1 MRVSEQWLR
10 SWVNPSENTDEI
22 VSLVT
27 FAGLEVDSVDSP
39 CKAFDDVVVARIES
53 IEPHPDADK
62 LRVCQVNDGSQM
74 HQVVCGAANAAAG
87 LVAPLARVGATLEA
101 GFKIKKAKLRGV
113 ESHGMLCGADELGL
127 SEVRDGLMELP
138 ADAPLGQ
145 NLREYLDLNDAI
157 IEIDLT
163 PNRGDCFGL
172 RGIAREVGVLTRT
185 QVNEPEVPKV
195 SPTSEDSLSVELVDA
210 QGCPRYLGRVISGV
224 DLSKPSPAWLVERL
238 RRAGVRAID
247 PAVDV
252 TNYVM
257 LELGQPMHAFDKA
270 QIEGGIRVRRAQ
282 EGESLTL
289 LDGKVIELDAD
300 VLVIADHAKP
310 LALAG
315 IMGGEHSGV
324 ADSTQDLFLEVAWFN
339 PLTIAGRARR
349 FGLHTDASHRYER
362 GVDSQL
368 QAMAME
374 RATQLLLD
382 IVGGQAGPVTVA
394 ESADQLPAARQVE
407 LRTDRLQAQLDLA
420 LPADQ
425 VTDIL
430 ERLGLDPEFDGV
442 TWRCTVPSWR
452 HDISIEQDL
461 VEEIARVYGYDNLP
475 SKMPAATNGMPRL
488 DESVRDKNRL
498 RSQLVDLGLNEVIT
512 YSFVNPALHN
522 RFHST
527 DQVMDLANPITADMV
542 RMRQSMVPG
551 LTQAASY
558 NLNRQHKGIAI
569 FEVGQCFVAEG
580 DTLTQ
585 NDRVGVLMSGETT
598 QWDWQQS
605 ARVCDFYDM
614 KGVVEALL
622 SEAQAPVSFVPA
634 QRQGMHPGQ
643 TAEVYVGDECVGV
656 IGALHPETAEQ
667 LDLPLATFVADLS
680 LQGVVQGSVA
690 SFKPLSKFPASGRD
704 LALLVR
710 DQSWGEIQRCIA
722 KAAGQK
728 LDRVVLFDVYRGQGL
743 PEGHA
748 SLAVNLS
755 WRDQDGTI
763 EDAEINAAVDSVLVA
778 LDSELGVILR

>member
-62 LRVCQVNDGSQM
+62 LRVCQVNDGAQM

-185 QVNEPEVPKV
+185 QVNEPEVLAV
-195 SPTSEDSLSVELVDA
+195 SPTSEDSLPVELVYA

-394 ESADQLPAARQVE
+394 ESADHLPAARQVE
-407 LRTDRLQAQLDLA
+407 LRTDRLQAQLDLE
-420 LPADQ
+420 LPTDQ
-425 VTDIL
+425 VSDIL
-430 ERLGLDPEFDGV
+430 ERLGLAPEFDGV
-442 TWRCTVPSWR
+442 TWRCTAPSWR

-512 YSFVNPALHN
+512 YSFVNPELHN

-527 DQVMDLANPITADMV
+527 EQVMDLANPITADMV

-551 LTQAASY
+551 LTQAAGY
-558 NLNRQHKGIAI
+558 NLNRQHKGVAI

-598 QWDWQQS
+598 QWDWQHS
-605 ARVCDFYDM
+605 ARACDFYDM

-622 SEAQAPVSFVPA
+622 AEAQAPVSFVSA

-680 LQGVVQGSVA
+680 LRGVVQGSVA

-704 LALLVR
+704 LALLVK

-763 EDAEINAAVDSVLVA
+763 EDSEINAAVDSVLAA

>member
-62 LRVCQVNDGSQM
+62 LRVCQVNDGAQM

-185 QVNEPEVPKV
+185 QVNEPEVLAV
-195 SPTSEDSLSVELVDA
+195 SPTSEDSLPVELVDA

-310 LALAG
+310 LSLAG

-407 LRTDRLQAQLDLA
+407 LRTDRLQAQLDLE
-420 LPADQ
+420 LPAD
-425 VTDIL
+425 
-430 ERLGLDPEFDGV
+430 
-442 TWRCTVPSWR
+442 
-452 HDISIEQDL
+452 
-461 VEEIARVYGYDNLP
+461 
-475 SKMPAATNGMPRL
+475 
-488 DESVRDKNRL
+488 
-498 RSQLVDLGLNEVIT
+498 
-512 YSFVNPALHN
+512 
-522 RFHST
+522 
-527 DQVMDLANPITADMV
+527 
-542 RMRQSMVPG
+542 
-551 LTQAASY
+551 
-558 NLNRQHKGIAI
+558 
-569 FEVGQCFVAEG
+569 
-580 DTLTQ
+580 
-585 NDRVGVLMSGETT
+585 
-598 QWDWQQS
+598 
-605 ARVCDFYDM
+605 
-614 KGVVEALL
+614 
-622 SEAQAPVSFVPA
+622 
-634 QRQGMHPGQ
+634 
-643 TAEVYVGDECVGV
+643 
-656 IGALHPETAEQ
+656 
-667 LDLPLATFVADLS
+667 
-680 LQGVVQGSVA
+680 
-690 SFKPLSKFPASGRD
+690 
-704 LALLVR
+704 
-710 DQSWGEIQRCIA
+710 
-722 KAAGQK
+722 
-728 LDRVVLFDVYRGQGL
+728 
-743 PEGHA
+743 
-748 SLAVNLS
+748 
-755 WRDQDGTI
+755 
-763 EDAEINAAVDSVLVA
+763 
-778 LDSELGVILR
+778 

>member
-39 CKAFDDVVVARIES
+39 CKEFDDVVVARIES

-62 LRVCQVNDGSQM
+62 LRVCQVNDGTQM

-145 NLREYLDLNDAI
+145 NLRDYLELNDAI

-185 QVNEPEVPKV
+185 QVNEPDVPTV
-195 SPTSEDSLSVELVDA
+195 SSTSQDTLPVELVDA

-289 LDGKVIELDAD
+289 LDGKVIELDSD

-349 FGLHTDASHRYER
+349 FGLHTYASHRYER
-362 GVDSQL
+362 GVDSNL
-368 QAMAME
+368 QAKAME

-430 ERLGLDPEFDGV
+430 ERLGLAPEFDGG
-442 TWRCTVPSWR
+442 TWRCTAPSWR

-527 DQVMDLANPITADMV
+527 EQVMDLANPITADMV

-558 NLNRQHKGIAI
+558 NLNRQHKGVAI
-569 FEVGQCFVAEG
+569 FEVGQCFVAQG

-585 NDRVGVLMSGETT
+585 NDRVGLLMSGETT

-605 ARVCDFYDM
+605 ARTCDFYDM

-622 SEAQAPVSFVPA
+622 SEAQAPVSFAPA

-667 LDLPLATFVADLS
+667 LDLPLTTLVADLS

-704 LALLVR
+704 LALLVK

-763 EDAEINAAVDSVLVA
+763 EDAEINAAVDSVLAA

>member
-39 CKAFDDVVVARIES
+39 CKEFDDVVVARIES

-62 LRVCQVNDGSQM
+62 LRVCQVNDGTQM

-87 LVAPLARVGATLEA
+87 LIAPLARVGATLEA

-145 NLREYLDLNDAI
+145 NLRDYLELNDAI

-185 QVNEPEVPKV
+185 QVNEPDVPTV
-195 SPTSEDSLSVELVDA
+195 SSTGQDSLPVELVDA

-289 LDGKVIELDAD
+289 LDGKVIELDSD

-430 ERLGLDPEFDGV
+430 ERLGLAPEFDGV
-442 TWRCTVPSWR
+442 TWRCTAPSWR

-488 DESVRDKNRL
+488 AESVRDKNRL

-527 DQVMDLANPITADMV
+527 EQVMDLANPITADMV

-558 NLNRQHKGIAI
+558 NLNRQHKGVAI
-569 FEVGQCFVAEG
+569 FEVGQCFVAED

-585 NDRVGVLMSGETT
+585 NDRVGLLMSGETT

-605 ARVCDFYDM
+605 ARTCDFYDM

-622 SEAQAPVSFVPA
+622 SEAQAPVSFAPA

-667 LDLPLATFVADLS
+667 LDLPLTTFVADLS
-680 LQGVVQGSVA
+680 FQGVVQGSVA

-704 LALLVR
+704 LALLVK
-710 DQSWGEIQRCIA
+710 DQSWGDIQRCIA

-763 EDAEINAAVDSVLVA
+763 EDAEINAAVDSVLAA

>member
-1 MRVSEQWLR
+1 MLVSEQWLR
-10 SWVNPSENTDEI
+10 TWVDPSQTTDEI

-27 FAGLEVDSVDSP
+27 FAGLEVDGVNAP
-39 CKAFDDVVVARIES
+39 AKPFDDVVVARIEAV
-53 IEPHPDADK
+53 EPHPDADK
-62 LRVCQVNDGSQM
+62 LRVCSVNDGSAL
-74 HQVVCGAANAAAG
+74 HQVVCGAANARVG

-113 ESHGMLCGADELGL
+113 ESLGMLCGADELGL
-127 SEVRDGLMELP
+127 SDERDGLMELP
-138 ADAPLGQ
+138 QDAPLGV
-145 NLREYLDLNDAI
+145 NLREFLSLDDAI

-185 QVNEPEVPKV
+185 EVREPEIQAVA
-195 SPTSEDSLSVELVDA
+195 SSISDELPIELADA
-210 QGCPRYLGRVISGV
+210 QGCPRYLGRVINGV
-224 DLSKPSPAWLVERL
+224 DLSRASPDWLVERL
-238 RRAGVRAID
+238 RRAGVRSID

-270 QIEGGIRVRRAQ
+270 QIQGGICVRRAND
-282 EGESLTL
+282 GELLTL
-289 LDGKVIELDAD
+289 LDGKSISLDAD

-324 ADSTQDLFLEVAWFN
+324 ATQTQDLFLEVAWFN

-362 GVDSQL
+362 GVDSEL
-368 QAMAME
+368 QALAME

-394 ESADQLPAARQVE
+394 ESAADLPKPRQVE

-420 LPADQ
+420 LPSDQ

-430 ERLGLDPEFDGV
+430 SRLGLTPQFDGT
-442 TWRCTVPSWR
+442 TWVCTAPSWR

-488 DESVRDKNRL
+488 AESIRDKNRL

-512 YSFVNPALHN
+512 YSFVNPELHN
-522 RFHST
+522 RFHGT
-527 DQVMDLANPITADMV
+527 EQVMDLANPITADMV
-542 RMRQSMVPG
+542 RMRQSMAPG

-558 NLNRQHKGIAI
+558 NLNRQHKGVAI
-569 FEVGQCFVAEG
+569 FEVGQCFVARDGE
-580 DTLTQ
+580 LTQ
-585 NDRVGVLMSGETT
+585 NDRIGVLLSGEVA
-598 QWDWQQS
+598 QWDWQQP
-605 ARVCDFYDM
+605 ARANDFYDI

-622 SEAQAPVSFVPA
+622 AHVSDTLSFRPCE
-634 QRQGMHPGQ
+634 RQGMHPGQ
-643 TAEVYVGDECVGV
+643 TAEVWVGDRLIGTL
-656 IGALHPETAEQ
+656 GALHPECAEA
-667 LDLPLATFVADLS
+667 LDLPLNTFVADLE
-680 LQGVVQGSVA
+680 LAGVVQGQVA
-690 SFKPLSKFPASGRD
+690 SFTPLSKFPASGRD
-704 LALLVR
+704 LALLVK
-710 DQSWGEIQRCIA
+710 DQSWADIQACITQ
-722 KAAGQK
+722 AAGDQ
-728 LDRVVLFDVYRGQGL
+728 LDRVVLFDVYRGKGL

-755 WRDQDGTI
+755 WRDAQGTI
-763 EDAEINAAVDSVLVA
+763 EDAQINAAVDNVLA
-778 LDSELGVILR
+778 QLSSTLGVTLR

>member
-1 MRVSEQWLR
+1 MLVSEQWLR
-10 SWVNPSENTDEI
+10 TWVNPSQTTDEI

-27 FAGLEVDSVDSP
+27 FAGLEVDGVTSP
-39 CKAFDDVVVARIES
+39 AKAFDDVVVARIEAV
-53 IEPHPDADK
+53 EQHPDADK
-62 LRVCQVNDGSQM
+62 LRVCTVSDGADT
-74 HQVVCGAANAAAG
+74 HQVVCGAANARQG

-113 ESHGMLCGADELGL
+113 ESFGMLCGADELGL
-127 SEVRDGLMELP
+127 SDERDGLMELP
-138 ADAPLGQ
+138 ADAPLGT
-145 NLREYLDLNDAI
+145 NLREYLSLNDAI

-185 QVNEPEVPKV
+185 QVTEPAIEPVAASIADELPI
-195 SPTSEDSLSVELVDA
+195 ELIDSA
-210 QGCPRYLGRVISGV
+210 GCPRYLGRVIQGV
-224 DLSKPSPAWLVERL
+224 DLSRPSPAWLVERL
-238 RRAGVRAID
+238 RRAGVRSID

-270 QIEGGIRVRRAQ
+270 QIDGGIQVRRGGA
-282 EGESLTL
+282 GEVLTL
-289 LDGKVIELDAD
+289 LDGKEVTLDED
-300 VLVIADHAKP
+300 VLVIADHSKP

-368 QAMAME
+368 QGAAME

-382 IVGGQAGPVTVA
+382 IVGGTAGPVTVA
-394 ESADQLPAARQVE
+394 ESAADLPAPRTVE
-407 LRTDRLQAQLDLA
+407 LRVDRLQAQLDLEM
-420 LPADQ
+420 PSDQ

-430 ERLGLDPEFDGV
+430 DRLGLAPQFDGT
-442 TWRCTVPSWR
+442 TWVCTAPSWR

-488 DESVRDKNRL
+488 AESIRDKNRL

-512 YSFVNPALHN
+512 YSFVNPDLHN
-522 RFHST
+522 RFHGT
-527 DQVMDLANPITADMV
+527 ENVMDLANPITADLV
-542 RMRQSMVPG
+542 RMRQSMAPG

-558 NLNRQHKGIAI
+558 NLNRQHKGVAI
-569 FEVGQCFVAEG
+569 FEVGQCFVAVDGE
-580 DTLTQ
+580 LTQ
-585 NDRVGVLMSGETT
+585 NDRIGVLLSGDVA
-598 QWDWQQS
+598 QWDWQQPVR
-605 ARVCDFYDM
+605 ANDFYDL
-614 KGVVEALL
+614 KGVVEGLL
-622 SEAQAPVSFVPA
+622 AEVAQPVTYQASE
-634 QRQGMHPGQ
+634 RQGMHPGQ
-643 TAEVYVGDECVGV
+643 TAEVWVGARLIGV
-656 IGALHPETAEQ
+656 MGALHPETAEA
-667 LDLPLATFVADLS
+667 LDLPLNTFVADLE
-680 LQGVVQGSVA
+680 LAAVVTGQVA

-704 LALLVR
+704 LALLVK
-710 DQSWGEIQRCIA
+710 DQNWSDIQACIA
-722 KAAGQK
+722 KAAGNK
-728 LDRVVLFDVYRGQGL
+728 LDRVVLFDVYRGKGL

-755 WRDQDGTI
+755 WRDQEGTI
-763 EDAEINAAVDSVLVA
+763 EDAEINAAVEQVLA
-778 LDSELGVILR
+778 SLDSQLGVTLR

>member
-39 CKAFDDVVVARIES
+39 CKEFDDVVVARIES

-62 LRVCQVNDGSQM
+62 LRVCQVNDGTQM

-145 NLREYLDLNDAI
+145 NLRDYLELNDAI

-185 QVNEPEVPKV
+185 QVNEPDVPTV
-195 SPTSEDSLSVELVDA
+195 SSTGQDSLPVELVDA

-289 LDGKVIELDAD
+289 LDGKVIELDSD

-430 ERLGLDPEFDGV
+430 ERLGLAPEFDGV
-442 TWRCTVPSWR
+442 TWRCTAPSWR

-527 DQVMDLANPITADMV
+527 EQVMDLANPITADMV

-558 NLNRQHKGIAI
+558 NLNRQHKGVAI
-569 FEVGQCFVAEG
+569 FEVGQCFVAED

-585 NDRVGVLMSGETT
+585 NDRVGLLMSGETT
-598 QWDWQQS
+598 QWDWQQT
-605 ARVCDFYDM
+605 ARTCDFYDM

-622 SEAQAPVSFVPA
+622 SEAQAPVSFAPA

-667 LDLPLATFVADLS
+667 LDLPLTTFVADLS

-704 LALLVR
+704 LALLVK
-710 DQSWGEIQRCIA
+710 DQSWGDIQRCIA

-763 EDAEINAAVDSVLVA
+763 EDAEINAAVDSVLAA

>member
-62 LRVCQVNDGSQM
+62 LRVCQVNDGAQM

-185 QVNEPEVPKV
+185 QVNEPEVLAV
-195 SPTSEDSLSVELVDA
+195 SPTSEDSLPVELVDA

-407 LRTDRLQAQLDLA
+407 LRTDRLQAQLDLE

-425 VTDIL
+425 VSDIL
-430 ERLGLDPEFDGV
+430 ERLGLAPEFDGV
-442 TWRCTVPSWR
+442 TWRCTAPSWR

-512 YSFVNPALHN
+512 YSFVNPELHS

-527 DQVMDLANPITADMV
+527 EQVMDLANPITADMV

-558 NLNRQHKGIAI
+558 NLNRQHKGVAI

-605 ARVCDFYDM
+605 ARACDFYDM

-622 SEAQAPVSFVPA
+622 AEAQAPVSFVSA

-680 LQGVVQGSVA
+680 LRGVVQGSVA

-704 LALLVR
+704 LALLVK

-763 EDAEINAAVDSVLVA
+763 EDAEINAAVDSVLAA